1 MVAYKAFK
9 RGLIATHG
17 AGNYQFKEGLN
28 TTEAAHCAR
37 CGFHCAEDPLDMFN
51 YYSPYDDVEYRVVVA
66 DGDIHEDG
74 NDSKISC
81 TRMIVKQEITIEQVA
96 AAALI
101 YWQKHPMRS
110 RKNYSISGKFKM
122 VRGTNPRLRGEI
134 GEWLCFA
141 IGNSKKITAIG
152 MIHIDGINYMPDVY
166 YDIDGQARS
175 EKDEQ
180 DKRPFVQ
187 TTTGCA

>member
-17 AGNYQFKEGLN
+17 AGNYQFNEGLN

-37 CGFHCAEDPLDMFN
+37 YGFHCAEDPLDMFN
-51 YYSPYDDVEYRVVVA
+51 YYSPHDDVEYRIVIA
-66 DGDIHEDG
+66 GGDIHEDG

-96 AAALI
+96 AAALL

-110 RKNYSISGKFKM
+110 RKNYGISGKFKM
-122 VRGTNPRLRGEI
+122 ARGKNPHLCGKI

-141 IGNSKKITAIG
+141 VGTPKKINAIG
-152 MIHIDGINYMPDVY
+152 MFFIDGIKFKPDVY
-166 YDIDGQARS
+166 YDFQGQTRS
-175 EKDEQ
+175 EENGQ
-180 DKRPFVQ
+180 
-187 TTTGCA
+187 G